1 MNLKKW
7 LMLMLVPAGL
17 LAAMF
22 LYAVLFHAYRAA
34 PVDKLRIASPPPQDR
49 RVALVAAA
57 RGLKGVLY
65 DQLKGGHN
73 NIGGRLGFLVCI
85 DVPRIAYAAAGVDLD
100 SMLREDYKI
109 HARFYPVEKPGN
121 VPETPFFVRRV
132 RNLYAYCRANG
143 KLLHNPPELRAGD
156 LIFPNT
162 SHIVLV
168 SEVRADGTISII
180 ENAPWTNMTVEYSNS
195 DKPRDVCRILD

>member
-7 LMLMLVPAGL
+7 LKLMLVPAGVF
-17 LAAMF
+17 AALF
-22 LYAVLFHAYRAA
+22 LYAVLFRAYRAA
-34 PVDKLRIASPPPQDR
+34 PVNRLNVVSPPPQDR
-49 RVALVAAA
+49 RAALAAAA

-65 DQLKGGHN
+65 DQLKGGQRN
-73 NIGGRLGFLVCI
+73 LGGRLGFLVCI

-100 SMLREDYKI
+100 SLLREDYRI
-109 HARFYPVEKPGN
+109 HKEFYTVEASGN
-121 VPETPFFVRRV
+121 TPDTQFFVRRV

-143 KLLHNPPELRAGD
+143 KLLYNPPELRVGD

-168 SEVRADGTISII
+168 SETRPDGTVSII
-180 ENAPWTNMTVEYSNS
+180 ENAPWTNMTVEYPSS
-195 DKPRDVCRILD
+195 DTPRDVCRLLD